1 MGGKAHAVFLGPKVA
16 LGLDL
21 ADLSFLA
28 EGSGGKG
35 PAVAAPVPISSRTLS
50 PEALS
55 SLLASKASQLPR
67 APVFRASAADP
78 YVQP

>member
-35 PAVAAPVPISSRTLS
+35 PAAAGPLAPVSSCPLS
-50 PEALS
+50 AEALS
-55 SLLASKASQLPR
+55 SPLASKPDAKS
-67 APVFRASAADP
+67 SHI
-78 YVQP
+78 YSISC